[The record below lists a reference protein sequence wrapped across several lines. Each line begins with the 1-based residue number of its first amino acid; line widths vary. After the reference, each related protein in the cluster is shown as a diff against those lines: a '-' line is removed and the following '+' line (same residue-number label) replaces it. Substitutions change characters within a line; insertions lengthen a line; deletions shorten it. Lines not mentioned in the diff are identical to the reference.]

1 MCFIFNS
8 FSKFLH
14 LMIINERCGCHGCL
28 LVVKRQVG
36 SRLWCSTIFQLYR
49 AGCFNGGQNRST
61 RRKPI
66 DLPQVTDILYH
77 IMLYRVHLAMSGI
90 RTHSCKYYYSYILL
104 SRQPDFVFFVSW
116 CQTSVLYWIKT
127 LCSIFI
133 ATEITI
139 NISLH

>member
-1 MCFIFNS
+1 
-8 FSKFLH
+8 
-14 LMIINERCGCHGCL
+14 
-28 LVVKRQVG
+28 
-36 SRLWCSTIFQLYR
+36 
-49 AGCFNGGQNRST
+49 
-61 RRKPI
+61 
-66 DLPQVTDILYH
+66 
-77 IMLYRVHLAMSGI
+77 MLYRVHLAMSGI

>member
-1 MCFIFNS
+1 M
-8 FSKFLH
+8 KDVVV
-14 LMIINERCGCHGCL
+14 MGTCL
-28 LVVKRQVG
+28 LLNVKLDQG
-36 SRLWCSTIFQLYR
+36 YAWCSTIFQLYR

-104 SRQPDFVFFVSW
+104 SRQPDFMFFCKLMSK
-116 CQTSVLYWIKT
+116 TSVLYWINT